1 MRRRSATWRG
11 LLRIR
16 HVAEFLL
23 LPVALISLWEWIPPY
38 LGLPRFLMPTAS
50 ETGHAWYLWVFG
62 QPFHGLY
69 SGTWLSA
76 VEASATRVLSGFAI
90 GGTIGLVLGV
100 LIGWSGTVSR
110 IFDPTI
116 QWLRPIPLTAW
127 VPIAIL
133 WFGIRTPTALFL
145 ISLGVFYPVVVSAA
159 QSVRLVDR
167 NLVRAGRM
175 LGSSG
180 PALLLD
186 VVLPA
191 AMPSMLGG
199 LRVALGFAW
208 LTVVISEM
216 LAVRSGLGYALWDA
230 YYFSRTDIVIAAMLS
245 VGLAGFISDGIFRS
259 IMGRILSWTK
269 GRSVG

>member
-1 MRRRSATWRG
+1 
-11 LLRIR
+11 
-16 HVAEFLL
+16 
-23 LPVALISLWEWIPPY
+23 
-38 LGLPRFLMPTAS
+38 
-50 ETGHAWYLWVFG
+50 
-62 QPFHGLY
+62 
-69 SGTWLSA
+69 
-76 VEASATRVLSGFAI
+76 
-90 GGTIGLVLGV
+90 
-100 LIGWSGTVSR
+100 
-110 IFDPTI
+110 
-116 QWLRPIPLTAW
+116 
-127 VPIAIL
+127 
-133 WFGIRTPTALFL
+133 
-145 ISLGVFYPVVVSAA
+145 
-159 QSVRLVDR
+159 
-167 NLVRAGRM
+167 M